1 MRLRFVGVL
10 LCFLVL
16 AFVHHCLWV
25 VGVGAFW
32 VGHKGFVASR
42 HTVGFTFNT
51 VLASAIVVVVA
62 RIACLGFVWFG
73 CGCVWWVVC
82 DLYSGCEHIC
92 SVLFFVFC
100 LVLLGIRWMP
110 WHQELMKDVAAC
122 DMPRG
127 VGERALLS
135 EGVRM
140 GEPNLGC
147 AGLPS
152 SERV

>member
-32 VGHKGFVASR
+32 VGHRVYSSR

-62 RIACLGFVWFG
+62 RIAC
-73 CGCVWWVVC
+73 
-82 DLYSGCEHIC
+82 
-92 SVLFFVFC
+92 
-100 LVLLGIRWMP
+100 
-110 WHQELMKDVAAC
+110 
-122 DMPRG
+122 
-127 VGERALLS
+127 
-135 EGVRM
+135 
-140 GEPNLGC
+140 
-147 AGLPS
+147 
-152 SERV
+152 